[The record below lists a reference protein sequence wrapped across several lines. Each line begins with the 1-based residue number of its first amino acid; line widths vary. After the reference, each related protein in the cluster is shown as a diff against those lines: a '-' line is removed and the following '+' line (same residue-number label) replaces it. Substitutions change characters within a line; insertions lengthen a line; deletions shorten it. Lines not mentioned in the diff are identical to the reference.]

1 MDPHKAFLIG
11 FSTGLTVVLV
21 IMKAMLILDIDLW
34 LLILPGITPA
44 VCAALIRQED
54 NGQT

>member
-44 VCAALIRQED
+44 VCAELIRQED
-54 NGQT
+54 DGQT